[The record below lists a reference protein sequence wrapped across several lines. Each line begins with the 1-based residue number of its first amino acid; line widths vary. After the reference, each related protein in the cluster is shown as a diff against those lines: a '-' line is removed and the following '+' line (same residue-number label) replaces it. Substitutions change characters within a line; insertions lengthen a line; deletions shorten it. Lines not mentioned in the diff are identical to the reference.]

1 MEPAHITLAIRSTL
15 NTTRIIQQYMQHQN
29 LAKRNRASRRRQRG
43 DKSDEDVDTDFSQ
56 STGPGN
62 VGMVLMGQVYVVE
75 GQFWALGNK
84 HRLVGMMYVFNSM
97 FGIGILAL
105 PKAFAD
111 AGWLASSVILA
122 LAMVMSY
129 ITVTFLIEVMSSAN
143 ARVVWDRNNDC
154 HKEDEILKENI
165 PMSAKR
171 GEESTKSK
179 ALHSESSSKHFCCC
193 YCLPDDPKPSVFDIS
208 ELLSLTDLTKMYF
221 STVHLM
227 EMPLKFILV
236 CCCPWKS
243 LAVLLNGSVTV
254 IVGLQTQGAQDSC
267 GLQISVPRMQKNAK
281 EICGGTRISSTAVQL
296 DSAVAKGPS

>member
-1 MEPAHITLAIRSTL
+1 MMGVES
-15 NTTRIIQQYMQHQN
+15 QY
-29 LAKRNRASRRRQRG
+29 S
-43 DKSDEDVDTDFSQ
+43 
-56 STGPGN
+56 
-62 VGMVLMGQVYVVE
+62 LM
-75 GQFWALGNK
+75 
-84 HRLVGMMYVFNSM
+84 VGMMYVFNSM

-179 ALHSESSSKHFCCC
+179 ALHSESSSKHVCCC

-221 STVHLM
+221 STVGDLLSRITLM
-227 EMPLKFILV
+227 LGIYG
-236 CCCPWKS
+236 S
-243 LAVLLNGSVTV
+243 LAMFLTMVPFSLTELFWSVRIHKHQQRWWV
-254 IVGLQTQGAQDSC
+254 PFLPPPPRPQQQLQLHPC
-267 GLQISVPRMQKNAK
+267 
-281 EICGGTRISSTAVQL
+281 ST
-296 DSAVAKGPS
+296 

>member
-1 MEPAHITLAIRSTL
+1 MMGVES
-15 NTTRIIQQYMQHQN
+15 QY
-29 LAKRNRASRRRQRG
+29 S
-43 DKSDEDVDTDFSQ
+43 
-56 STGPGN
+56 
-62 VGMVLMGQVYVVE
+62 LM
-75 GQFWALGNK
+75 
-84 HRLVGMMYVFNSM
+84 VGMMYVFNSM

-179 ALHSESSSKHFCCC
+179 ALHSESSSKHVRCC

-221 STVHLM
+221 STVGDLLSRITLM
-227 EMPLKFILV
+227 LGIYG
-236 CCCPWKS
+236 S
-243 LAVLLNGSVTV
+243 LAMFLTMVPFSLTELFCN
-254 IVGLQTQGAQDSC
+254 IPSC
-267 GLQISVPRMQKNAK
+267 TGQNNFTSNSYNENHCWGPISRINAYR
-281 EICGGTRISSTAVQL
+281 IFLVRIFGGIYCNSLESRSYYV
-296 DSAVAKGPS
+296 KGVSHQ